1 MYSKNT
7 GLAHLAAIVSRPA
20 DQGKAHVCSEAGD
33 VQHDAFLTGAEGLKK
48 LLGDNGRAQDVD
60 LKAGEPLL
68 KVLLDKGAF
77 IREVASVIDE
87 DVRGAKGFEDG
98 GDGRVVGD
106 VGGVGFE
113 GDGGELGAEGVLG
126 LLDAG
131 LVAAQDANALNTRG
145 GETSGDMLTNTT
157 TSASDK
163 RTLASERATWKCGES
178 AAYGLLWLV
187 TNDAMAGSYF

>member
-1 MYSKNT
+1 MLEANVLEDT
-7 GLAHLAAIVSRPA
+7 GLAHLAAIVARPA
-20 DQGKAHVCSEAGD
+20 DHGKAHVYSEAGD
-33 VQHDAFLTGAEGLKK
+33 IQHDGFLTGAEGLKK

-60 LKAGEPLL
+60 LKAGPPIL

-77 IREVASVIDE
+77 IREVASVVDE
-87 DVRGAKGFEDG
+87 DGGGAKGFEDVG
-98 GDGRVVGD
+98 YGRFIGD

-113 GDGGELGAEGVLG
+113 GYGGELSTDGVLS

-131 LVAAQDANALNTRG
+131 LVAAQDADALNTRG

-163 RTLASERATWKCGES
+163 CTFASERAAWKCG
-178 AAYGLLWLV
+178 GQRRVRLV
-187 TNDAMAGSYF
+187 MVGDK